1 MQERNQW
8 TVYML
13 PDNHTDKIQPKD
25 AGCGHM
31 MKVKIAPAMDKWLE
45 KGDHLDK
52 WHDRLSAKD
61 VND

>member
-8 TVYML
+8 TVYIL

-52 WHDRLSAKD
+52 
-61 VND
+61 